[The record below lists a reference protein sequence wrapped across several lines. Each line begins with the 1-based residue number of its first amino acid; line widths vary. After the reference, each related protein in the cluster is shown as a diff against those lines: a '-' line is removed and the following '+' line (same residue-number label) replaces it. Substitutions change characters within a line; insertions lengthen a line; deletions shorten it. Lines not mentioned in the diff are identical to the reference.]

1 MPERGRPG
9 GRAGVL
15 EVVLTLTRY
24 QVTLPSVSKPE
35 VASRTLVMAAQRL
48 RTVRDAD
55 HIAFLD
61 EGRVL
66 EEGADEELLSRD
78 GRYATFWTISRA

>member
-1 MPERGRPG
+1 
-9 GRAGVL
+9 
-15 EVVLTLTRY
+15 
-24 QVTLPSVSKPE
+24 
-35 VASRTLVMAAQRL
+35 MAAQRL